1 MTDQLDLRSLQIV
14 AAVAETGSMLEA
26 SQRYGITQSAV
37 SQAVRRAEAA
47 TGVTLLDRSRRPL
60 KATRAGRILAN
71 RFHDIN
77 RDFGNLLDALRAAAM
92 LPERVDLRL
101 GLVDSYAGTVGA
113 HLVKELATGSI

>member
-1 MTDQLDLRSLQIV
+1 MGGDQLNLRSLQIV

-37 SQAVRRAEAA
+37 SQAVRRAETAI
-47 TGVTLLDRSRRPL
+47 GLTLLDRSRRPL
-60 KATRAGRILAN
+60 KAHRAGRILAN
-71 RFHDIN
+71 RFHDIA
-77 RDFGNLLDALRAAAM
+77 RDFGTLVDALRAAAK

-113 HLVKELATGSI
+113 HLVK